1 MRILYG
7 DAMTDGPTPA
17 MRQYYSV
24 KARYPDAVLFF
35 RMGDF
40 YETFGEDAGVV
51 ARELDITLTARGK
64 DKNGDRMPL
73 AGVPHHAADGYIAR
87 LVGRG
92 YKVVICDQVEDPK
105 TAKGVVKREVTRVI
119 TPGTLIDSS
128 MLGSAGAHYLMAVA
142 PDRKEIFGL
151 AFLDVSTGEF
161 FVSSGSAERDYADI
175 VSETARYRPSEAI
188 VPESLA
194 NALPGRLEGL
204 GVTVSRYRDDA
215 FDFDTAYERLC
226 EQFGTATLDGYG
238 CAGMTGAVAA
248 AGAALRYAQETQHS
262 SLSHITGLS
271 TRIPSG
277 NMVLDAI
284 TLRNLEIT
292 TGIQGVGDGNT
303 LLAALDVTATSMG
316 SRTMRSFLISPL
328 IEKEAIEGRL
338 DAVEWLVD
346 HALDR
351 QTLRATLGAFADI
364 ERIAG
369 RIAYGN
375 AGPRDLATL
384 QESLEAIPDVKALFS
399 GEVPELVHEALDAM
413 SDHASVRELVG
424 RAIVDE
430 PPARAVAGGMIREGF
445 NGKLDELRHLATS
458 GKDWIVEFQQQ
469 ERERTGIKSL
479 KVGYN
484 RVFGYYIEVTRP
496 NLHLVPPEYE
506 RRQTTANG
514 ERYTIP
520 DLKEKEAMIATA
532 EERLGALEA
541 EIYAEL
547 IRTLAADVPGLQ
559 ATARAV
565 GLLDVYAALAE
576 VAARYSYSRPVIEES
591 GRTIIRDGRHPVVE
605 RHLPV
610 PFVPNDTDLDSA
622 GDQITIITGANM
634 AGKSTYMRAVALCC
648 IMAQMGSFVP
658 ARHATVGVVDRVFTR
673 VGAFDDLAS
682 GQSTF
687 MVEMLELANILNN
700 ATPQSLVILDEIGRG
715 TSTLDGC
722 AIARAVVEFLHG
734 KAVSGP
740 RTLFATHFHDLIDL
754 EGSLKR
760 VKNFHFAV
768 KDTGEDVV
776 FLRKIIPGATDKSYG
791 VHVAHLAGIPKKVTD
806 RAMTLL
812 KEASVREN
820 SGGPRAPRYTQMLLV
835 DPGEGIMEE
844 NPAVRELAALN
855 PDEMTPIEALN
866 TLCRLKR
873 LANGEDGGR

>member
-1 MRILYG
+1 
-7 DAMTDGPTPA
+7 MTDGPTPA
-17 MRQYYSV
+17 MRQYYSA
-24 KARYPDAVLFF
+24 KAQYPDAVIFF

-40 YETFGEDAGVV
+40 FETFGEDAGVV

-87 LVGRG
+87 LVARG

-128 MLGSAGAHYLMAVA
+128 MLASAGAHYLMAVA
-142 PDRKEIFGL
+142 PDRKETFGL

-161 FVSSGSAERDYADI
+161 FVSSGSGGRDYADL
-175 VSETARYRPSEAI
+175 VSEVVRYRPTEAI

-194 NALPGRLEGL
+194 DALPARLEAL

-215 FDFDTAYERLC
+215 FETDAAYEHLRG
-226 EQFGTATLDGYG
+226 QFGTATLDGYG
-238 CAGMTGAVAA
+238 CAGIPGAIAA
-248 AGAALRYAQETQHS
+248 AGAALLYAQETQQS
-262 SLSHITGLS
+262 PLSHISGLA
-271 TRIPSG
+271 TRVPSG
-277 NMVLDAI
+277 NMALDAI

-292 TGIQGVGDGNT
+292 AGIRGEGDATT
-303 LLAALDVTATSMG
+303 LLSALDVTETSMG
-316 SRTMRSFLISPL
+316 SRTMRSFLIAPL
-328 IEKEAIEGRL
+328 LGKETIEARL
-338 DAVEWLVD
+338 DAVEWFVL
-346 HALDR
+346 HAIER
-351 QTLRATLGAFADI
+351 QALRATLGDFADI

-384 QESLEAIPDVKALFS
+384 GDSLAAVPDVKELFGADAPAL
-399 GEVPELVHEALDAM
+399 VREALDAM
-413 SDHASVRELVG
+413 SDHAAVVDLIG

-430 PPARAVAGGMIREGF
+430 PPARAAAGGMIREGF
-445 NGKLDELRHLATS
+445 NAKLDELRHLATS
-458 GKDWIVEFQQQ
+458 GKDWIAEFQQQ

-496 NLHLVPPEYE
+496 NLPLVPPEYE

-520 DLKEKEAMIATA
+520 ELREKEAMIATA
-532 EERLGALEA
+532 EERLTALEA

-547 IRTLAADVPGLQ
+547 VRTLAAEVAGLQ
-559 ATARAV
+559 TTARAV

-576 VAARYSYSRPVIEES
+576 VAARYGYTRPVIEEN
-591 GRTIIRDGRHPVVE
+591 GRIVIRDGRHPVVE

-610 PFVPNDTDLDSA
+610 PFVPNDTELDSA
-622 GDQITIITGANM
+622 GDQIMIITGANM

-658 ARHATVGVVDRVFTR
+658 ARHATVGIVDRVFTR

-700 ATPQSLVILDEIGRG
+700 ATARSLVILDEIGRG

-722 AIARAVVEFLHG
+722 SIARAVVEFLHG
-734 KAVSGP
+734 KAVAGP
-740 RTLFATHFHDLIDL
+740 RTLFATHFHDLVDL
-754 EGSLKR
+754 EGTLKR

-768 KDTGEDVV
+768 KDTGTDVV
-776 FLRKIIPGATDKSYG
+776 FLRKIIPGATDRSYG

-806 RAMTLL
+806 RAMELL
-812 KEASVREN
+812 KEASTRELPA
-820 SGGPRAPRYTQMLLV
+820 GVRAPRYTQMLLV
-835 DPGEGIMEE
+835 DPGEGVVAE
-844 NPAVRELAALN
+844 NPAVGELKRLN

-866 TLCRLKR
+866 ALCRLQR
-873 LANGEDGGR
+873 LANGERER

>member
-1 MRILYG
+1 
-7 DAMTDGPTPA
+7 MTDGPTPA

-24 KARYPDAVLFF
+24 KTRYPDAILFF

-87 LVGRG
+87 LVGKG
-92 YKVVICDQVEDPK
+92 YKVVICDQIEDPK
-105 TAKGVVKREVTRVI
+105 TAKGVVKRDVTRVI

-128 MLGSAGAHYLMAVA
+128 MLGSAGARYLMAVA
-142 PDRKEIFGL
+142 TDRKDTFGL

-161 FVSSGSAERDYADI
+161 FVSAGSGGRDYADI
-175 VSETARYRPSEAI
+175 VSEVVRYRPSEAI
-188 VPESLA
+188 VPESLSD
-194 NALPGRLEGL
+194 ALPGRLEAV

-215 FDFDTAYERLC
+215 FDPDAACERLC
-226 EQFGTATLDGYG
+226 GQFGTATLDGYG
-238 CAGMTGAVAA
+238 CAGLSGAVAA
-248 AGAALRYAQETQHS
+248 AGAALRYAQETQQS
-262 SLSHITGLS
+262 PLSHISGLA
-271 TRIPSG
+271 TRIPAE

-292 TGIQGVGDGNT
+292 TGIRGEGDGST
-303 LLAALDVTATSMG
+303 LLAALDVTETSMG
-316 SRTMRSFLISPL
+316 SRTMRSFLIGPL
-328 IEKEAIEGRL
+328 VRKAAIEARL
-338 DAVEWLVD
+338 DAVDWFLGHTLERQ
-346 HALDR
+346 ALR
-351 QTLRATLGAFADI
+351 TTLGNFADI

-375 AGPRDLATL
+375 AGPRDLFTL
-384 QESLEAIPDVKALFS
+384 KESLDAIPDVKALFS
-399 GEVPELVHEALDAM
+399 GDAPVPVREALGAM
-413 SDHASVRELVG
+413 SDHARVIDLVG
-424 RAIVDE
+424 RAIVDD
-430 PPARAVAGGMIREGF
+430 PPALAKSGGMIREGF
-445 NGKLDELRHLATS
+445 NAKLDELRHLATT
-458 GKDWIVEFQQQ
+458 GKDWIAEFQQQ
-469 ERERTGIKSL
+469 ERERTSIKSL
-479 KVGYN
+479 KVAYN
-484 RVFGYYIEVTRP
+484 RVFGYYIEVTKP

-520 DLKEKEAMIATA
+520 DLREKEALIATA

-541 EIYAEL
+541 EIYGEL
-547 IRTLAADVPGLQ
+547 IRTLAEEVPDLQ

-565 GLLDVYAALAE
+565 GLLDVYSALAE
-576 VAARYSYSRPVIEES
+576 VAARYGYSRPVIEES
-591 GRTIIRDGRHPVVE
+591 GRIVIRDGRHPVVE

-610 PFVPNDTDLDSA
+610 PFVPNDTELDSA
-622 GDQITIITGANM
+622 GDQIMIITGANM

-658 ARHATVGVVDRVFTR
+658 ARHATVGLVDRVFTR

-722 AIARAVVEFLHG
+722 AIARSVVEFLHG
-734 KAVSGP
+734 KASSGP

-754 EGSLKR
+754 EGAHKR

-768 KDTGEDVV
+768 KDTGQDVV
-776 FLRKIIPGATDKSYG
+776 FLRKIIPGATDRSYG
-791 VHVAHLAGIPKKVTD
+791 VHVAHLAGVPKKVTD
-806 RAMTLL
+806 RAMELL
-812 KEASVREN
+812 KEASAREFTA
-820 SGGPRAPRYTQMLLV
+820 GPRAPRYTQMLLV
-835 DPGEGIMEE
+835 DPGEGAVAE
-844 NPAVRELAALN
+844 NPAVRELKGLN

-866 TLCRLKR
+866 TLCRLRKI
-873 LANGEDGGR
+873 ANGERGER

>member
-1 MRILYG
+1 MS
-7 DAMTDGPTPA
+7 DGPTPA

-51 ARELDITLTARGK
+51 ARELDITLTARGR
-64 DKNGDRMPL
+64 DRNGDRMPL

-87 LVGRG
+87 LVGKG

-142 PDRKEIFGL
+142 PDQKETFGL

-161 FVSSGSAERDYADI
+161 FVSSGSGERDYADI
-175 VSETARYRPSEAI
+175 VSEAVRYRPTEAI
-188 VPESLA
+188 VPESLSG
-194 NALPGRLEGL
+194 ALPGRLETL
-204 GVTVSRYRDDA
+204 GMTVSRYHDDA
-215 FDFDTAYERLC
+215 FDTDAACERLC

-238 CAGMTGAVAA
+238 CAEMPGAVAA
-248 AGAALRYAQETQHS
+248 AGAALRYAQETQQS
-262 SLSHITGLS
+262 ALPHITGLS
-271 TRIPSG
+271 TRVPSG
-277 NMVLDAI
+277 TMVLDAI

-292 TGIQGVGDGNT
+292 TGIRGVGDGST
-303 LLAALDVTATSMG
+303 LLAALDVTETSMG

-328 IEKEAIEGRL
+328 VRKDAIENRL
-338 DAVEWLVD
+338 DAVAWF
-346 HALDR
+346 LDR
-351 QTLRATLGAFADI
+351 TLERQALRASLGDFADI

-384 QESLEAIPDVKALFS
+384 RESLESIPDVKALFS
-399 GEVPELVHEALDAM
+399 GDLPALVREALDAM
-413 SDHASVRELVG
+413 DDHPRVTDLVG

-430 PPARAVAGGMIREGF
+430 PPALAKSGGMIREGF
-445 NGKLDELRHLATS
+445 NEKLDELRHLATT
-458 GKDWIVEFQQQ
+458 GKDWIAEFQQQ

-479 KVGYN
+479 KIGYN

-496 NLHLVPPEYE
+496 NLSLVPPEYE

-520 DLKEKEAMIATA
+520 DLREKEAMIATA

-547 IRTLAADVPGLQ
+547 VRTLAAEVTGLQ

-565 GLLDVYAALAE
+565 GLLDVYSALAE
-576 VAARYSYSRPVIEES
+576 VAARYGYTRPVIEES
-591 GRTIIRDGRHPVVE
+591 GRVVIRDGRHPVVE

-610 PFVPNDTDLDSA
+610 PFVPNDTDLDST
-622 GDQITIITGANM
+622 GDQIMIITGANM

-658 ARHATVGVVDRVFTR
+658 ARHATVGIVDRVFTR

-700 ATPQSLVILDEIGRG
+700 ATAASLVILDEIGRG

-734 KAVSGP
+734 KASAGP

-754 EGSLKR
+754 EGAQKR

-768 KDTGEDVV
+768 RDTGEDVV
-776 FLRKIIPGATDKSYG
+776 FLRKIIPGATDRSYG
-791 VHVAHLAGIPKKVTD
+791 VHVAHLAGVPKKVTD
-806 RAMTLL
+806 RAMELL
-812 KEASVREN
+812 KEASAREIPA
-820 SGGPRAPRYTQMLLV
+820 GPRAPRYTQMLLV
-835 DPGEGIMEE
+835 DPGEGAVQE
-844 NPAVRELAALN
+844 NPAVRELKDLN

-866 TLCRLKR
+866 TLCRLRKM
-873 LANGEDGGR
+873 ANGGRSG

>member
-1 MRILYG
+1 
-7 DAMTDGPTPA
+7 MTDGPTPA

-24 KARYPDAVLFF
+24 KNRYPDAIIFF

-64 DKNGDRMPL
+64 DRKGDRMPL

-128 MLGSAGAHYLMAVA
+128 MLGSAGARYLMAVA
-142 PDRKEIFGL
+142 PDRKDTFGL

-161 FVSSGSAERDYADI
+161 FISAGSGGREYADV
-175 VSETARYRPSEAI
+175 VSEAVRYRPSEAI
-188 VPESLA
+188 LPEALDEGLA
-194 NALPGRLEGL
+194 GRLESI

-215 FDFDTAYERLC
+215 FDPDAACRLLC

-238 CAGMTGAVAA
+238 CAQMTGAVAA
-248 AGAALRYAQETQHS
+248 AGAALHYARETQQS
-262 SLSHITGLS
+262 PLPHITGLS
-271 TRIPSG
+271 TRVPSG
-277 NMVLDAI
+277 TMVLDAI

-292 TGIQGVGDGNT
+292 TGIRGEGDRST
-303 LLAALDVTATSMG
+303 LLAALDVTETSMG
-316 SRTMRSFLISPL
+316 SRTMRSFLVAPL
-328 IEKEAIEGRL
+328 VRKAAIEERL
-338 DAVEWLVD
+338 DAVEWLIGHTVE
-346 HALDR
+346 R
-351 QTLRATLGAFADI
+351 QALRAALGDFADI

-384 QESLEAIPDVKALFS
+384 KESLCAIPELKSLLSGDLPALVS
-399 GEVPELVHEALDAM
+399 EALDAM
-413 SDHASVRELVG
+413 SDHASVRDLVG

-430 PPARAVAGGMIREGF
+430 PPARAVAGGMIRDGF
-445 NGKLDELRHLATS
+445 NAKLDELRHLATS
-458 GKDWIVEFQQQ
+458 GKDWIAEFQQQ

-496 NLHLVPPEYE
+496 NLALVPPEYE

-547 IRTLAADVPGLQ
+547 VRTLAADVPDLQ

-565 GLLDVYAALAE
+565 GLLDVYSALAE
-576 VAARYSYSRPVIEES
+576 VAAWYGYSRPTIEES
-591 GRTIIRDGRHPVVE
+591 GRIVIRDGRHPVVE
-605 RHLPV
+605 RHPPV
-610 PFVPNDTDLDSA
+610 PFVPNDTDLDAA

-658 ARHATVGVVDRVFTR
+658 ARHATVGIVDRVFTR

-700 ATPQSLVILDEIGRG
+700 ATPKSLVILDEIGRG

-740 RTLFATHFHDLIDL
+740 RTLFATHFHDLVDL

-768 KDTGEDVV
+768 KDTGTDVV

-806 RAMTLL
+806 RAMALL

-820 SGGPRAPRYTQMLLV
+820 PGGPRAPRYTQMLLV
-835 DPGEGIMEE
+835 DPGEGVVEE

-866 TLCRLKR
+866 ALSWLKR
-873 LANGEDGGR
+873 LANGGER

>member
-1 MRILYG
+1 
-7 DAMTDGPTPA
+7 MTDGPTPA
-17 MRQYYSV
+17 MRQYYSA
-24 KARYPDAVLFF
+24 KAQYPDAVIFF

-40 YETFGEDAGVV
+40 FETFGEDAGVV

-87 LVGRG
+87 LVARG

-128 MLGSAGAHYLMAVA
+128 MLASAGAHYLMAVA
-142 PDRKEIFGL
+142 PDRKETFGL

-161 FVSSGSAERDYADI
+161 FVSSGSGGRDYADL
-175 VSETARYRPSEAI
+175 VSEVVRYRPTEAI

-194 NALPGRLEGL
+194 DALPARLEAL

-215 FDFDTAYERLC
+215 FETDAAYEHLRG
-226 EQFGTATLDGYG
+226 QFGTATLDGYG
-238 CAGMTGAVAA
+238 CAGIPGAIAA
-248 AGAALRYAQETQHS
+248 AGAALLYAQETQQS
-262 SLSHITGLS
+262 PLSHILGLA
-271 TRIPSG
+271 TRVPSG
-277 NMVLDAI
+277 NMALDAI

-292 TGIQGVGDGNT
+292 AGIRGEGDATT
-303 LLAALDVTATSMG
+303 LLSALDVTETSMG
-316 SRTMRSFLISPL
+316 SRTMRSFLIAPL
-328 IEKEAIEGRL
+328 LGKEAIEARL
-338 DAVEWLVD
+338 DAVEWFVR
-346 HALDR
+346 HAIER
-351 QTLRATLGAFADI
+351 QALRATLGNFADI

-384 QESLEAIPDVKALFS
+384 GDSLAAVPDVKELFGADAPAL
-399 GEVPELVHEALDAM
+399 VREALDAM
-413 SDHASVRELVG
+413 SDHAAVVDLIG

-430 PPARAVAGGMIREGF
+430 PPARAAAGGMIREGF
-445 NGKLDELRHLATS
+445 NAKLDELRHLATS
-458 GKDWIVEFQQQ
+458 GKDWIAEFQQQ

-496 NLHLVPPEYE
+496 NLPLVPPEYE

-520 DLKEKEAMIATA
+520 ELREKEAMIATA
-532 EERLGALEA
+532 EERLTALEA

-547 IRTLAADVPGLQ
+547 IRTLTAEVAGLQ

-576 VAARYSYSRPVIEES
+576 VAARYGYTRPVIEEN
-591 GRTIIRDGRHPVVE
+591 GRIVIRDGRHPVVE
-605 RHLPV
+605 RHLPA
-610 PFVPNDTDLDSA
+610 PFVPNDTELDSA
-622 GDQITIITGANM
+622 GDQIMIITGANM

-658 ARHATVGVVDRVFTR
+658 ARHATVGIVDRVFTR

-700 ATPQSLVILDEIGRG
+700 ATARSLVILDEIGRG

-722 AIARAVVEFLHG
+722 SIARAVVEFLHG
-734 KAVSGP
+734 KAVAGP
-740 RTLFATHFHDLIDL
+740 RTLFATHFHDLVDL
-754 EGSLKR
+754 EGTLKR

-768 KDTGEDVV
+768 KDTGTDVV
-776 FLRKIIPGATDKSYG
+776 FLRKIIPGATDRSYG

-806 RAMTLL
+806 RAMELL
-812 KEASVREN
+812 KEASTRELPA
-820 SGGPRAPRYTQMLLV
+820 GVRAPRYTQMLLV
-835 DPGEGIMEE
+835 DPGEGVVAE
-844 NPAVRELAALN
+844 NPAVGELKRLN
-855 PDEMTPIEALN
+855 PDDMTPIEALN
-866 TLCRLKR
+866 ALCRLQR
-873 LANGEDGGR
+873 LANGERER

>member
-1 MRILYG
+1 
-7 DAMTDGPTPA
+7 MTDGPTPA
-17 MRQYYSV
+17 MRQYYSA

-51 ARELDITLTARGK
+51 ARELDITLTARGR

-73 AGVPHHAADGYIAR
+73 AGVPHHAAEGYIAR
-87 LVGRG
+87 LVNKG

-105 TAKGVVKREVTRVI
+105 TAKGIVKRDVTRVI

-128 MLGSAGAHYLMAVA
+128 MLASAGAHYLMAVA
-142 PDRKEIFGL
+142 PDRKETFGL

-161 FVSSGSAERDYADI
+161 FVSSGSGGREYAEI
-175 VSETARYRPSEAI
+175 VSEVVRYRPTEAI
-188 VPESLA
+188 VPESFGDT
-194 NALPGRLEGL
+194 LPARLESL
-204 GVTVSRYRDDA
+204 GVPVSRYRDDA
-215 FDFDTAYERLC
+215 FDPDAAYERLC
-226 EQFGTATLDGYG
+226 GQFGTTTLDGYG
-238 CAGMTGAVAA
+238 CAGMPGAVAA
-248 AGAALRYAQETQHS
+248 AGAALCYAQETQQS
-262 SLSHITGLS
+262 SLSHISGLS
-271 TRIPSG
+271 TRVPSG
-277 NMVLDAI
+277 NMALDAI

-292 TGIQGVGDGNT
+292 AGIRGEGDGST
-303 LLAALDVTATSMG
+303 LLSALDVTETSMG
-316 SRTMRSFLISPL
+316 SRTMRSFLIAPL
-328 IEKEAIEGRL
+328 LGKDAIEARL
-338 DAVEWLVD
+338 DAVEWFFD
-346 HALDR
+346 HALER
-351 QTLRATLGAFADI
+351 QALRATLGDFADT

-384 QESLEAIPDVKALFS
+384 RDSLCAIPDVKTLFPTDAP
-399 GEVPELVHEALDAM
+399 VRVHDALDAM
-413 SDHASVRELVG
+413 SDHAAVTDLIG

-430 PPARAVAGGMIREGF
+430 PPATARAGGMIREGY
-445 NGKLDELRHLATS
+445 NAKLDELRHLATS
-458 GKDWIVEFQQQ
+458 GKDWIAEFQQQ

-520 DLKEKEAMIATA
+520 DLREKEAMIATA
-532 EERLGALEA
+532 EERLTALEA
-541 EIYAEL
+541 EIYTEL
-547 IRTLAADVPGLQ
+547 VRTLVAEVAGIQ

-565 GLLDVYAALAE
+565 GLLDVYSALAE
-576 VAARYSYSRPVIEES
+576 VAARYGYTRPAIEES
-591 GRTIIRDGRHPVVE
+591 GRVVIRDGRHPVVE

-610 PFVPNDTDLDSA
+610 PFVPNDTELDSA
-622 GDQITIITGANM
+622 ADQIMIITGANM

-648 IMAQMGSFVP
+648 IMAQVGSFVP
-658 ARHATVGVVDRVFTR
+658 ARHATIGIVDRVFTR

-700 ATPQSLVILDEIGRG
+700 ATAGSLVILDEIGRG

-734 KAVSGP
+734 KAVAGP

-754 EGSLKR
+754 EGTLKR

-768 KDTGEDVV
+768 KDTGTDVV
-776 FLRKIIPGATDKSYG
+776 FLRKIIPGATDRSYG

-806 RAMTLL
+806 RAMEIL
-812 KEASVREN
+812 KEASAREF

-835 DPGEGIMEE
+835 DPGERAVQE
-844 NPAVRELAALN
+844 NPAVRELKDLN
-855 PDEMTPIEALN
+855 PNEMTPIEALT
-866 TLCRLKR
+866 TLCRLQR
-873 LANGEDGGR
+873 IANGERER

>member
-1 MRILYG
+1 
-7 DAMTDGPTPA
+7 MTDGPTPA
-17 MRQYYSV
+17 MRQYYSA
-24 KARYPDAVLFF
+24 KAQYPDAVIFF

-40 YETFGEDAGVV
+40 FETFGEDAGVV

-87 LVGRG
+87 LVARG

-128 MLGSAGAHYLMAVA
+128 MLASAGAHYLMAVA
-142 PDRKEIFGL
+142 PDRKETFGL

-161 FVSSGSAERDYADI
+161 FVSSGSGGRDYADL
-175 VSETARYRPSEAI
+175 VSEVVRYRPTEAI

-194 NALPGRLEGL
+194 GALPARLEAL

-215 FDFDTAYERLC
+215 FETDAAYEHLRG
-226 EQFGTATLDGYG
+226 QFGTATLDGYG
-238 CAGMTGAVAA
+238 CAGIPGAIAA
-248 AGAALRYAQETQHS
+248 AGAALLYAQETQQS
-262 SLSHITGLS
+262 PLSHISGLA
-271 TRIPSG
+271 TRVPSG
-277 NMVLDAI
+277 NMALDAI

-292 TGIQGVGDGNT
+292 AGIRGEGDATT
-303 LLAALDVTATSMG
+303 LLSALDVTETSMG
-316 SRTMRSFLISPL
+316 SRTMRSFLIAPL
-328 IEKEAIEGRL
+328 LGKEAIEARL
-338 DAVEWLVD
+338 DAVEWFVL
-346 HALDR
+346 HALER
-351 QTLRATLGAFADI
+351 QALRATLGDFADI

-384 QESLEAIPDVKALFS
+384 GDSLAAVPDVKELFGADAPAL
-399 GEVPELVHEALDAM
+399 VREALDAM
-413 SDHASVRELVG
+413 SDHAAVVDLIG

-445 NGKLDELRHLATS
+445 NAKLDELRHLATS
-458 GKDWIVEFQQQ
+458 GKDWIAEFQQQ

-496 NLHLVPPEYE
+496 NLPLVPPEYE

-520 DLKEKEAMIATA
+520 ELREKEAMIATA
-532 EERLGALEA
+532 EERLTALEA

-547 IRTLAADVPGLQ
+547 IRTLTAEVAGLQ

-576 VAARYSYSRPVIEES
+576 VAARYGYTRPVIEEN
-591 GRTIIRDGRHPVVE
+591 GRIVIRDGRHPVVE

-610 PFVPNDTDLDSA
+610 PFVPNDTELDSA
-622 GDQITIITGANM
+622 GDQIMIITGANM

-658 ARHATVGVVDRVFTR
+658 ARHATVGIVDRVFTR

-700 ATPQSLVILDEIGRG
+700 ATARSLVILDEIGRG

-722 AIARAVVEFLHG
+722 SIARAVVEFLHG
-734 KAVSGP
+734 KAVAGP
-740 RTLFATHFHDLIDL
+740 RTLFATHFHDLVDL
-754 EGSLKR
+754 EGTLKR

-768 KDTGEDVV
+768 KDTGTDVV
-776 FLRKIIPGATDKSYG
+776 FLRKIIPGATDRSYG

-806 RAMTLL
+806 RAMELL
-812 KEASVREN
+812 KEASTRELPA
-820 SGGPRAPRYTQMLLV
+820 GVRAPRYTQMLLV
-835 DPGEGIMEE
+835 DPGEGVVEE
-844 NPAVRELAALN
+844 NPAVGELKRLN

-866 TLCRLKR
+866 ALCRLQR
-873 LANGEDGGR
+873 LANGERER

>member
-1 MRILYG
+1 
-7 DAMTDGPTPA
+7 MTDGPTPA

-24 KARYPDAVLFF
+24 KARYPDAILFF

-40 YETFGEDAGVV
+40 FETFGEDAGVV
-51 ARELDITLTARGK
+51 ARELDITLTARGR

-87 LVGRG
+87 LVNKG

-105 TAKGVVKREVTRVI
+105 TAKGLVKRDVTRVI
-119 TPGTLIDSS
+119 TPGTLIDST
-128 MLGSAGAHYLMAVA
+128 MLGSTGAQYLMALA
-142 PDRKEIFGL
+142 PDRKGAFGL

-161 FVSSGSAERDYADI
+161 FVSSGSGEGAYADI
-175 VSETARYRPSEAI
+175 VSEVVRHRPTEAI
-188 VPESLA
+188 VPESLQGE
-194 NALPGRLEGL
+194 LPDRLETL

-215 FDFDTAYERLC
+215 FDPDAAYARLC
-226 EQFGTATLDGYG
+226 EQFGTTTLDGYG
-238 CAGMTGAVAA
+238 CGDMAGSVAA
-248 AGAALRYAQETQHS
+248 AGAALCYAQETQQS
-262 SLSHITGLS
+262 PLSHISGIA
-271 TRIPSG
+271 TRIPSQ

-292 TGIQGVGDGNT
+292 TSIRGEGDGST
-303 LLAALDVTATSMG
+303 LLSALDVTETSMG

-328 IEKEAIEGRL
+328 VGKAAIDERL
-338 DAVEWLVD
+338 DAVEYFFD
-346 HALDR
+346 RALDR
-351 QTLRATLGAFADI
+351 QALRATLGDFADI

-375 AGPRDLATL
+375 AGPRDLGTL
-384 QESLEAIPDVKALFS
+384 KDSLLAIPDLKALF
-399 GEVPELVHEALDAM
+399 GDDAPVLIREALDAM
-413 SDHASVRELVG
+413 SDHAVVTDLIG

-430 PPARAVAGGMIREGF
+430 PPALAKSGGMIREGF
-445 NGKLDELRHLATS
+445 NKKLDELRHLATT
-458 GKDWIVEFQQQ
+458 GKDWIAEFQQQ
-469 ERERTGIKSL
+469 ERERTSIKSL

-484 RVFGYYIEVTRP
+484 RVFGYYIEVTKP

-520 DLKEKEAMIATA
+520 DLREKEAMIATA
-532 EERLGALEA
+532 EERLTALEA

-547 IRTLAADVPGLQ
+547 VRTLAAHVPDLQ

-576 VAARYSYSRPVIEES
+576 VAARYGYSRPVIEES
-591 GRTIIRDGRHPVVE
+591 GRIVIRDGRHPVVE

-610 PFVPNDTDLDSA
+610 PFVPNDTELDSA
-622 GDQITIITGANM
+622 GDQIMIITGANM

-648 IMAQMGSFVP
+648 IIAQMGSFVP
-658 ARHATVGVVDRVFTR
+658 ARHATIGIVDRVFTR

-722 AIARAVVEFLHG
+722 SIARAVVEFLHG
-734 KAVSGP
+734 KAVAGP

-754 EGSLKR
+754 EGSLAR

-768 KDTGEDVV
+768 KDTGNDVV

-806 RAMTLL
+806 RAMALL
-812 KEASVREN
+812 KEASEREF
-820 SGGPRAPRYTQMLLV
+820 SGGPRAPRYTQMLLI
-835 DPGEGIMEE
+835 DPGEGVVEE
-844 NPAVRELAALN
+844 NPAVEELKALN
-855 PDEMTPIEALN
+855 PNEMTPIDALN
-866 TLCRLKR
+866 ALCRLKK
-873 LANGEDGGR
+873 LANGEKCER

>member
-1 MRILYG
+1 
-7 DAMTDGPTPA
+7 MTDGPTPA

-24 KARYPDAVLFF
+24 KARYPDAVIFF

-40 YETFGEDAGVV
+40 FETFGEDAGVV

-73 AGVPHHAADGYIAR
+73 AGVPHHAVDGYIDR
-87 LVGRG
+87 LVAKG

-142 PDRKEIFGL
+142 PDRKDTFGL
-151 AFLDVSTGEF
+151 AFLDVSTGDF
-161 FVSSGSAERDYADI
+161 FVSSGSGGRDYAEI
-175 VSETARYRPSEAI
+175 VSEVVRHRPSEAI

-194 NALPGRLEGL
+194 DALPARLEAL

-215 FDFDTAYERLC
+215 FDVDAAYERLC
-226 EQFGTATLDGYG
+226 GQFGTATLDGYG
-238 CAGMTGAVAA
+238 CAGIPGAIAA
-248 AGAALRYAQETQHS
+248 AGAALRYAQETQQS
-262 SLSHITGLS
+262 PLSHISGLS
-271 TRIPSG
+271 TRVPSG
-277 NMVLDAI
+277 NMALDAI

-292 TGIQGVGDGNT
+292 AGIRGEGDANT
-303 LLAALDVTATSMG
+303 LLAALDATETSMG
-316 SRTMRSFLISPL
+316 SRTMRSFLIAPL
-328 IEKEAIEGRL
+328 LGKDAIEARL
-338 DAVEWLVD
+338 DAVEWFFE
-346 HALDR
+346 HALER
-351 QTLRATLGAFADI
+351 QAFRATLGDFADI

-384 QESLEAIPDVKALFS
+384 RESLEAIPDVKELFPADAPAL
-399 GEVPELVHEALDAM
+399 VREALAAM
-413 SDHASVRELVG
+413 SDHAHVVDLVG
-424 RAIVDE
+424 RAIVDD

-445 NGKLDELRHLATS
+445 NEKLDELRHLATT
-458 GKDWIVEFQQQ
+458 GKDWIAEFQQQ

-479 KVGYN
+479 KIGYN

-520 DLKEKEAMIATA
+520 DLREKEAMIATA
-532 EERLGALEA
+532 EERLTALEA

-547 IRTLAADVPGLQ
+547 VRTLTAEVAGLQ

-576 VAARYSYSRPVIEES
+576 IAARYNYTRPAIEEN
-591 GRTIIRDGRHPVVE
+591 GRIVIRDGRHPVVE

-610 PFVPNDTDLDSA
+610 PFVPNDTELDSA
-622 GDQITIITGANM
+622 GDQIMIITGANM

-658 ARHATVGVVDRVFTR
+658 ARHATVGIVDRVFTR

-722 AIARAVVEFLHG
+722 SIARAVVEFLHG
-734 KAVSGP
+734 KAVAGP
-740 RTLFATHFHDLIDL
+740 RTLFATHFHDLVDL

-768 KDTGEDVV
+768 KDTGQDVV
-776 FLRKIIPGATDKSYG
+776 FLRKIIPGATDRSYG

-806 RAMTLL
+806 RAMELL
-812 KEASVREN
+812 KEASTRELPA
-820 SGGPRAPRYTQMLLV
+820 GVRAPRYTQMLLV
-835 DPGEGIMEE
+835 DPGEGVVEE
-844 NPAVRELAALN
+844 NPAVSELKTMSPN
-855 PDEMTPIEALN
+855 EMTPIEALN
-866 TLCRLKR
+866 VLCRLQR
-873 LANGEDGGR
+873 LANGERSER

>member
-1 MRILYG
+1 
-7 DAMTDGPTPA
+7 MTNGPTPA

-24 KARYPDAVLFF
+24 KARYPDAILFF

-40 YETFGEDAGVV
+40 FETFGEDAGVV
-51 ARELDITLTARGK
+51 ARELDITLTARGR

-87 LVGRG
+87 LVNKG
-92 YKVVICDQVEDPK
+92 YKVVICDQIEDPK
-105 TAKGVVKREVTRVI
+105 TAKGLVKRDVTRVI

-128 MLGSAGAHYLMAVA
+128 MLGSTGAQYLMAVA
-142 PDRKEIFGL
+142 PDRKGTFGL

-161 FVSSGSAERDYADI
+161 FVSSGSSECAYADI
-175 VSETARYRPSEAI
+175 ISEVVRHRPTEAI
-188 VPESLA
+188 IPESLQGE
-194 NALPGRLEGL
+194 LPVRLETL

-215 FDFDTAYERLC
+215 FDPDAAYARLC
-226 EQFGTATLDGYG
+226 EQFGTTTLDGYG
-238 CAGMTGAVAA
+238 CGNMAGPVAA
-248 AGAALRYAQETQHS
+248 AGAALCYAQETQQS
-262 SLSHITGLS
+262 PLSHISGIATK
-271 TRIPSG
+271 IPSQ

-292 TGIQGVGDGNT
+292 TSIRGDGDGST
-303 LLAALDVTATSMG
+303 LLSALDAAETSMG

-328 IEKEAIEGRL
+328 IGKAAIDERL
-338 DAVEWLVD
+338 DAVEYFFD
-346 HALDR
+346 RALDR
-351 QTLRATLGAFADI
+351 QALRATLGDFADI

-375 AGPRDLATL
+375 AGPRDLGTL
-384 QESLEAIPDVKALFS
+384 RDSLLAIPDLKALF
-399 GEVPELVHEALDAM
+399 GDGAPALIHEALDAM
-413 SDHASVRELVG
+413 SDHAAVTDLIG

-430 PPARAVAGGMIREGF
+430 PPALAKSGGMIREGF
-445 NGKLDELRHLATS
+445 NKKLDELRHLATT
-458 GKDWIVEFQQQ
+458 GKDWIAEFQQQ
-469 ERERTGIKSL
+469 ERERTSIKSL

-484 RVFGYYIEVTRP
+484 RVFGYYIEVTKP

-520 DLKEKEAMIATA
+520 DLREKEAMIATA
-532 EERLGALEA
+532 EERLTALET
-541 EIYAEL
+541 EIYSEL
-547 IRTLAADVPGLQ
+547 VRTLSAHVPALQ

-576 VAARYSYSRPVIEES
+576 VAARYGYSRPVIEES
-591 GRTIIRDGRHPVVE
+591 GRIIIRDGRHPVVE

-610 PFVPNDTDLDSA
+610 PFVPNDTELDSA
-622 GDQITIITGANM
+622 GDQIMIITGANM
-634 AGKSTYMRAVALCC
+634 AGKSTYMRAMALCC

-658 ARHATVGVVDRVFTR
+658 ARHATIGIVDRVFTR

-722 AIARAVVEFLHG
+722 SIARAVVEFLHG
-734 KAVSGP
+734 KAVAGP

-754 EGSLKR
+754 EGSLAR

-768 KDTGEDVV
+768 KDTGNDVI

-806 RAMTLL
+806 RAMALL
-812 KEASVREN
+812 KEASEREF

-835 DPGEGIMEE
+835 DPGEGVVEE
-844 NPAVRELAALN
+844 NPAVEELKALN
-855 PDEMTPIEALN
+855 PNEMTPIDALN
-866 TLCRLKR
+866 ALCRLKK
-873 LANGEDGGR
+873 LANGEKCER

>member
-1 MRILYG
+1 
-7 DAMTDGPTPA
+7 MTDGPTPA
-17 MRQYYSV
+17 MRQYYSA

-51 ARELDITLTARGK
+51 ARELDITLTARGR

-73 AGVPHHAADGYIAR
+73 AGVPHHAAEGYIAR
-87 LVGRG
+87 LVNKG

-105 TAKGVVKREVTRVI
+105 TAKGIVKRDVTRVI

-128 MLGSAGAHYLMAVA
+128 MLASAGAHYLMAVA
-142 PDRKEIFGL
+142 PDRKETFGL

-161 FVSSGSAERDYADI
+161 FVSSGSGGREYAEI
-175 VSETARYRPSEAI
+175 VSEVVRYRPTEAI
-188 VPESLA
+188 VPESFGDT
-194 NALPGRLEGL
+194 LPARLESL
-204 GVTVSRYRDDA
+204 GVPVSRYRDDA
-215 FDFDTAYERLC
+215 FDPDAAYERLC
-226 EQFGTATLDGYG
+226 GQFGTTTLDGYG
-238 CAGMTGAVAA
+238 CAGMPGAVAA
-248 AGAALRYAQETQHS
+248 AGAALCYAQETQQS
-262 SLSHITGLS
+262 SLSHISGLS
-271 TRIPSG
+271 TRVPSG
-277 NMVLDAI
+277 NMALDAI

-292 TGIQGVGDGNT
+292 AGIRGEGDGST
-303 LLAALDVTATSMG
+303 LLSALDVTETSMG
-316 SRTMRSFLISPL
+316 SRTMRSFLIAPL
-328 IEKEAIEGRL
+328 LGKDAIEARL
-338 DAVEWLVD
+338 DAVEWFFD
-346 HALDR
+346 HALER
-351 QTLRATLGAFADI
+351 QALRATLGDFADT

-384 QESLEAIPDVKALFS
+384 RDSLCAIPDVKTLFPTDAP
-399 GEVPELVHEALDAM
+399 VRVHDALDAM
-413 SDHASVRELVG
+413 SDHAAVTDLIG

-430 PPARAVAGGMIREGF
+430 PPATARAGGMIREGY
-445 NGKLDELRHLATS
+445 NAKLDELRHLATS
-458 GKDWIVEFQQQ
+458 GKDWIAEFQQQ

-520 DLKEKEAMIATA
+520 DLREKEAMIATA
-532 EERLGALEA
+532 EERLTALEA
-541 EIYAEL
+541 EIYTEL
-547 IRTLAADVPGLQ
+547 VRTLVAEVADIQ

-565 GLLDVYAALAE
+565 GLLDVYSALAE
-576 VAARYSYSRPVIEES
+576 VAARYGYTRPAIEES
-591 GRTIIRDGRHPVVE
+591 GRVVIRDGRHPVVE

-610 PFVPNDTDLDSA
+610 PFVPNDTELDSA
-622 GDQITIITGANM
+622 ADQIMIITGANM

-648 IMAQMGSFVP
+648 IMAQVGSFVP
-658 ARHATVGVVDRVFTR
+658 ARHATIGIVDRVFTR

-700 ATPQSLVILDEIGRG
+700 ATAGSLVILDEIGRG

-734 KAVSGP
+734 KAVAGP

-754 EGSLKR
+754 EGTLKR

-768 KDTGEDVV
+768 KDTGTDVV
-776 FLRKIIPGATDKSYG
+776 FLRKIIPGATDRSYG

-806 RAMTLL
+806 RAMEIL
-812 KEASVREN
+812 KEASAREF

-835 DPGEGIMEE
+835 DPGERAVQE
-844 NPAVRELAALN
+844 NPAVRKLKDLN
-855 PDEMTPIEALN
+855 PNEMTPIEALT
-866 TLCRLKR
+866 TLCRLQR
-873 LANGEDGGR
+873 IANGERER

>member
-1 MRILYG
+1 
-7 DAMTDGPTPA
+7 MTDGPTPA
-17 MRQYYSV
+17 MRQYYSA
-24 KARYPDAVLFF
+24 KARYPDAILFF

-51 ARELDITLTARGK
+51 ARELDITLTARGR

-73 AGVPHHAADGYIAR
+73 AGVPHHAADAYIAR
-87 LVGRG
+87 LVNKG

-105 TAKGVVKREVTRVI
+105 TAKGVVKRDVTRVI

-128 MLGSAGAHYLMAVA
+128 MLGSPGAQYLMAVA
-142 PDRKEIFGL
+142 PARKDTFGL

-161 FVSSGSAERDYADI
+161 FVSGGSGGCDYADI
-175 VSETARYRPSEAI
+175 ISEVVRYRPSEVI
-188 VPESLA
+188 VPENLTEG
-194 NALPGRLEGL
+194 LPGRLKTL

-215 FDFDTAYERLC
+215 FDPDAAYERLC

-238 CAGMTGAVAA
+238 CAGMAGAVTA
-248 AGAALRYAQETQHS
+248 AGAALRYAQETQQS
-262 SLSHITGLS
+262 PLSHISGLA
-271 TRIPSG
+271 TKIPSE

-292 TGIQGVGDGNT
+292 TSIRGEGDGST
-303 LLAALDVTATSMG
+303 LLSALDATKTSMG

-328 IEKEAIEGRL
+328 IGKAAIEKRL
-338 DAVEWLVD
+338 DAAEWFVD

-351 QTLRATLGAFADI
+351 QELRGALGDFADI

-384 QESLEAIPDVKALFS
+384 RESLRAIPGVKVLFGGDAPAL
-399 GEVPELVHEALDAM
+399 VREALDAM
-413 SDHASVRELVG
+413 SDHARVTDLVG

-430 PPARAVAGGMIREGF
+430 PPARALAGGMIREGF

-520 DLKEKEAMIATA
+520 DLREKEAMIATA

-547 IRTLAADVPGLQ
+547 VRTLAADVPDLQ
-559 ATARAV
+559 GTARAV

-576 VAARYSYSRPVIEES
+576 VAARYGYSRPVIEES
-591 GRTIIRDGRHPVVE
+591 GRIVIRDGRHPVVE

-610 PFVPNDTDLDSA
+610 PFVPNDT
-622 GDQITIITGANM
+622 

-658 ARHATVGVVDRVFTR
+658 ARHATIGIVDRVFTR

-734 KAVSGP
+734 RAVAGP

-754 EGSLKR
+754 EGSLAR

-768 KDTGEDVV
+768 KDTGDDVV

-806 RAMTLL
+806 RATALL
-812 KEASVREN
+812 KEAAAREY

-835 DPGEGIMEE
+835 DPGEGVVEE
-844 NPAVRELAALN
+844 NPAVEELRSLN
-855 PDEMTPIEALN
+855 PDEMTPIDALN
-866 TLCRLKR
+866 TLCRLQK
-873 LANGEDGGR
+873 LANGEKAER

>member
-1 MRILYG
+1 
-7 DAMTDGPTPA
+7 MTSGPTPA

-24 KARYPDAVLFF
+24 KARYPDAILFF
-35 RMGDF
+35 QMGDF

-51 ARELDITLTARGK
+51 ARELDIVLTSRGR

-73 AGVPHHAADGYIAR
+73 AGVPLHAADGYIAR
-87 LVGRG
+87 LVNKG
-92 YKVVICDQVEDPK
+92 YRVVICDQVEDPK
-105 TAKGVVKREVTRVI
+105 TAKGVVKRDVTRVV

-128 MLGSAGAHYLMAVA
+128 MLGSAGAQYLMAVA
-142 PDRKEIFGL
+142 PDRKDTFGI

-161 FVSSGSAERDYADI
+161 FISSGSGGRDYADL
-175 VSETARYRPSEAI
+175 VSEVVRYRPTEAI
-188 VPESLA
+188 IPESLQGGLQGG
-194 NALPGRLEGL
+194 LPGRLETL

-215 FDFDTAYERLC
+215 FDPDAAYARLC
-226 EQFGTATLDGYG
+226 EQFGTTTLEGYG
-238 CAGMTGAVAA
+238 CEGLTAPVAA
-248 AGAALRYAQETQHS
+248 AGAALRYAQETQQS
-262 SLSHITGLS
+262 SLPHISGIAS
-271 TRIPSG
+271 RIPTG

-292 TGIQGVGDGNT
+292 TSIRGSGDGNT
-303 LLAALDVTATSMG
+303 LLSVLDTTETSMG

-328 IEKEAIEGRL
+328 IGKTAIDERL
-338 DAVEWLVD
+338 DAVEHFFD
-346 HALDR
+346 HALER
-351 QTLRATLGAFADI
+351 QELRSILGDFSDI

-384 QESLEAIPDVKALFS
+384 KESLECIPDVKSLFS
-399 GEVPELVHEALDAM
+399 DDAPLLVREALDAM
-413 SDHASVRELVG
+413 SDHAGVIDLVG
-424 RAIVDE
+424 RAIVDD
-430 PPARAVAGGMIREGF
+430 PPALAKSGGMIREGF
-445 NGKLDELRHLATS
+445 NRKLDELRHLATT
-458 GKDWIVEFQQQ
+458 GKNWIAEFQQQ

-484 RVFGYYIEVTRP
+484 RVFGYYIEVTKP

-506 RRQTTANG
+506 RRQTLANA

-520 DLKEKEAMIATA
+520 DLREKEAMIATA
-532 EERLGALEA
+532 EERLAALEA
-541 EIYAEL
+541 ELYTEL
-547 IRTLAADVPGLQ
+547 VRTLAAHVPDLQ

-565 GLLDVYAALAE
+565 GLLDVYAALGE
-576 VAARYSYSRPVIEES
+576 VAARYGYSRPVIEES
-591 GRTIIRDGRHPVVE
+591 GRIIIRDGRHPVVE

-610 PFVPNDTDLDSA
+610 PFVPNDTELDSA
-622 GDQITIITGANM
+622 GDQIMIITGANM

-658 ARHATVGVVDRVFTR
+658 ARHATIGIVDRVFTR

-700 ATPQSLVILDEIGRG
+700 ATPQSLVVLDEIGRG

-722 AIARAVVEFLHG
+722 SIARAVVEFLHG
-734 KAVSGP
+734 KAVAGP

-754 EGSLKR
+754 EGSLAR

-768 KDTGEDVV
+768 KDTGSDVI
-776 FLRKIIPGATDKSYG
+776 FLRKIIPGATDRSYG
-791 VHVAHLAGIPKKVTD
+791 VHVARLAGIPKKVTD

-812 KEASVREN
+812 KEASRREF

-835 DPGEGIMEE
+835 DPGEGVVEE
-844 NPAVRELAALN
+844 NPVVRELATLN
-855 PDEMTPIEALN
+855 PNEMTPIEALN
-866 TLCRLKR
+866 TLCRLQK
-873 LANGEDGGR
+873 LANGEE

>member
-1 MRILYG
+1 
-7 DAMTDGPTPA
+7 

-24 KARYPDAVLFF
+24 KNRYPDAIIFF

-64 DKNGDRMPL
+64 DRKGDRMPL

-128 MLGSAGAHYLMAVA
+128 MLGSAGARYLMAVA
-142 PDRKEIFGL
+142 PDRKDTFGL

-161 FVSSGSAERDYADI
+161 FVSAGSGGREYADV
-175 VSETARYRPSEAI
+175 VSEAVRYRPSEAI
-188 VPESLA
+188 LPEALDEGLA
-194 NALPGRLEGL
+194 GRLESI

-215 FDFDTAYERLC
+215 FDPDAACRLLC

-238 CAGMTGAVAA
+238 CAQMTGAVAA
-248 AGAALRYAQETQHS
+248 AGAALHYARETQQS
-262 SLSHITGLS
+262 PLPHITGLS
-271 TRIPSG
+271 TRVPSG
-277 NMVLDAI
+277 TMVLDAI

-292 TGIQGVGDGNT
+292 TGIRGEGDRST
-303 LLAALDVTATSMG
+303 LLAALDVTETSMG
-316 SRTMRSFLISPL
+316 SRTMRSFLVAPL
-328 IEKEAIEGRL
+328 VRKAAIEERL
-338 DAVEWLVD
+338 DAVEWLIGHTVE
-346 HALDR
+346 R
-351 QTLRATLGAFADI
+351 QALRAALGDFADI

-375 AGPRDLATL
+375 AGPRDLAML
-384 QESLEAIPDVKALFS
+384 RESLSAVPGVKALLP
-399 GEVPELVHEALDAM
+399 GDLPTLVREALDAM
-413 SDHASVRELVG
+413 SDHASASDLIG
-424 RAIVDE
+424 RAIMDD
-430 PPARAVAGGMIREGF
+430 PPALAKSGGMIREGF
-445 NGKLDELRHLATS
+445 NAKLDELRGLATT

-469 ERERTGIKSL
+469 ERERTGIRSL
-479 KVGYN
+479 KVAYN
-484 RVFGYYIEVTRP
+484 RVFGYYIEVTKP
-496 NLHLVPPEYE
+496 NLPLVPPEYE

-520 DLKEKEAMIATA
+520 DLREKEALIATA
-532 EERLGALEA
+532 EERLSALEA

-547 IRTLAADVPGLQ
+547 VRTLAAEVPGLQ

-565 GLLDVYAALAE
+565 GLLDVYSALAE
-576 VAARYSYSRPVIEES
+576 VAARYGYSRPAIEES
-591 GRTIIRDGRHPVVE
+591 GRIVIRDGRHPVVE

-610 PFVPNDTDLDSA
+610 PFVPNDTELDSA
-622 GDQITIITGANM
+622 GDQIMIITGANM

-648 IMAQMGSFVP
+648 IMAQMGCFVP
-658 ARHATVGVVDRVFTR
+658 ARHATIGIVDRVFTR

-700 ATPQSLVILDEIGRG
+700 ATPQSLVVLDEIGRG

-722 AIARAVVEFLHG
+722 AIARSVVEFLHG
-734 KAVSGP
+734 RAIAGP

-754 EGSLKR
+754 EGSQKR

-768 KDTGEDVV
+768 KDTGQDVV
-776 FLRKIIPGATDKSYG
+776 FLRKIIPGATDRSYG
-791 VHVAHLAGIPKKVTD
+791 VHVARLAGLPKKVTD
-806 RAMTLL
+806 RAMDLL
-812 KEASVREN
+812 KEASVRELPT
-820 SGGPRAPRYTQMLLV
+820 GVRAPRYTQMLIV
-835 DPGEGIMEE
+835 DPGEGAVAE
-844 NPAVRELAALN
+844 NPAVGELKRLN

-866 TLCRLKR
+866 ALCRLR
-873 LANGEDGGR
+873 RMANGEGER

>member
-1 MRILYG
+1 
-7 DAMTDGPTPA
+7 MTDGPTPA

-24 KARYPDAVLFF
+24 KNRYPDAIIFF

-64 DKNGDRMPL
+64 DRKGDRMPL

-128 MLGSAGAHYLMAVA
+128 MLGSAGARYLMAVA
-142 PDRKEIFGL
+142 PDRKDTFGL

-161 FVSSGSAERDYADI
+161 FISAGNGGREYADV
-175 VSETARYRPSEAI
+175 VSEAVRYRPSEAI
-188 VPESLA
+188 LPEALDEGLA
-194 NALPGRLEGL
+194 GRLESI

-215 FDFDTAYERLC
+215 FDPDAACRLLC

-238 CAGMTGAVAA
+238 CAQMTGAVAA
-248 AGAALRYAQETQHS
+248 AGAALHYARETQQS
-262 SLSHITGLS
+262 PLPHITGLS
-271 TRIPSG
+271 TRVPSG
-277 NMVLDAI
+277 TMVLDAI

-292 TGIQGVGDGNT
+292 TGIRGEGDRST
-303 LLAALDVTATSMG
+303 LLAALDVTETSMG
-316 SRTMRSFLISPL
+316 SRTMRSFLVAPL
-328 IEKEAIEGRL
+328 VRKAAIEERL
-338 DAVEWLVD
+338 DAVEWLIGHTVE
-346 HALDR
+346 R
-351 QTLRATLGAFADI
+351 QALRAALGDFADI

-375 AGPRDLATL
+375 AGPRDLAML
-384 QESLEAIPDVKALFS
+384 RESLSAVPGVKALLP
-399 GEVPELVHEALDAM
+399 GDLPTLVREALDAM
-413 SDHASVRELVG
+413 SDHASASDLIG
-424 RAIVDE
+424 RAIVDD
-430 PPARAVAGGMIREGF
+430 PPALAKSGGMIREGF
-445 NGKLDELRHLATS
+445 NAKLDELRGLATT

-469 ERERTGIKSL
+469 ERERTGIRSL
-479 KVGYN
+479 KVAYN
-484 RVFGYYIEVTRP
+484 RVFGYYIEVTKP
-496 NLHLVPPEYE
+496 NLPLVPPEYE

-520 DLKEKEAMIATA
+520 DLREKEALIATA
-532 EERLGALEA
+532 EERLSALEA
-541 EIYAEL
+541 EIYVEL
-547 IRTLAADVPGLQ
+547 VRTLATEVPGLQ

-565 GLLDVYAALAE
+565 GLLDVYSALAE
-576 VAARYSYSRPVIEES
+576 VAARYGYSRPAIEES
-591 GRTIIRDGRHPVVE
+591 GRIVIRDGRHPVVE

-610 PFVPNDTDLDSA
+610 PFVPNDTELDSA
-622 GDQITIITGANM
+622 GDQIMIITGANM

-648 IMAQMGSFVP
+648 IMAQMGCFVP
-658 ARHATVGVVDRVFTR
+658 ARHATIGIVDRVFTR

-700 ATPQSLVILDEIGRG
+700 ATPQSLVVLDEIGRG

-722 AIARAVVEFLHG
+722 AIARSVVEFLHG
-734 KAVSGP
+734 RAIAGP

-754 EGSLKR
+754 EGSQKR

-768 KDTGEDVV
+768 KDTGQDVV
-776 FLRKIIPGATDKSYG
+776 FLRKIIPGATDRSYG
-791 VHVAHLAGIPKKVTD
+791 VHVARLAGLPKKVTD
-806 RAMTLL
+806 RAMDLL
-812 KEASVREN
+812 KEASVRELPT
-820 SGGPRAPRYTQMLLV
+820 GVRAPRYTQMLIV
-835 DPGEGIMEE
+835 DPGEGAVAE
-844 NPAVRELAALN
+844 NPAVGELKRLN

-866 TLCRLKR
+866 ALCRLR
-873 LANGEDGGR
+873 RMANKERER

>member
-1 MRILYG
+1 
-7 DAMTDGPTPA
+7 MTDGPTPA

-24 KARYPDAVLFF
+24 KNRYPDAIIFF

-64 DKNGDRMPL
+64 DRKGDRMPL
-73 AGVPHHAADGYIAR
+73 AGVPHHAADGYITR

-128 MLGSAGAHYLMAVA
+128 MLGSAGARYLMAVA
-142 PDRKEIFGL
+142 PDRKDTFGL

-161 FVSSGSAERDYADI
+161 FVSAGSGGREYADV
-175 VSETARYRPSEAI
+175 VSEAVRYRPSEAI
-188 VPESLA
+188 LPEALDEGLA
-194 NALPGRLEGL
+194 GRLESI

-215 FDFDTAYERLC
+215 FDPDAACRLLC

-238 CAGMTGAVAA
+238 CAQMTGAVAA
-248 AGAALRYAQETQHS
+248 AGAALHYARETQQS
-262 SLSHITGLS
+262 PLPHITGLS
-271 TRIPSG
+271 TRVPSG
-277 NMVLDAI
+277 TMVLDAI

-292 TGIQGVGDGNT
+292 TGIRGEGDRST
-303 LLAALDVTATSMG
+303 LLAALDVTETSMG
-316 SRTMRSFLISPL
+316 SRTMRSFLVAPL
-328 IEKEAIEGRL
+328 VRKAAIEERL
-338 DAVEWLVD
+338 DAVEWLIGHTVE
-346 HALDR
+346 R
-351 QTLRATLGAFADI
+351 QALRAALGDFADI

-375 AGPRDLATL
+375 AGPRDLAML
-384 QESLEAIPDVKALFS
+384 RESLSAVPGVKALLP
-399 GEVPELVHEALDAM
+399 GDLPTLVREALDAM
-413 SDHASVRELVG
+413 SDHASASDLIG
-424 RAIVDE
+424 RAIVDD
-430 PPARAVAGGMIREGF
+430 PPALAKSGGMIREGF
-445 NGKLDELRHLATS
+445 NAKLDELRGLATT

-469 ERERTGIKSL
+469 ERERTGIRSL
-479 KVGYN
+479 KVAYN
-484 RVFGYYIEVTRP
+484 RVFGYYIEVTKP
-496 NLHLVPPEYE
+496 NLPLVPPEYE

-520 DLKEKEAMIATA
+520 DLREKEALIATA
-532 EERLGALEA
+532 EERLSALEA

-547 IRTLAADVPGLQ
+547 VRTLAAEVPALQ

-565 GLLDVYAALAE
+565 GLLDVYSALAE
-576 VAARYSYSRPVIEES
+576 VAARYGYSRPAIEES
-591 GRTIIRDGRHPVVE
+591 GRIVIRDGRHPVVE

-610 PFVPNDTDLDSA
+610 PFVPNDTELDSA
-622 GDQITIITGANM
+622 GDQIMIITGANM

-648 IMAQMGSFVP
+648 IMAQMGCFVP
-658 ARHATVGVVDRVFTR
+658 ARHATIGIVDRVFTR

-700 ATPQSLVILDEIGRG
+700 ATPQSLVVLDEIGRG

-722 AIARAVVEFLHG
+722 AIARSVVEFLHG
-734 KAVSGP
+734 RAIAGP

-754 EGSLKR
+754 EGSQKR

-768 KDTGEDVV
+768 KDTGQDVV
-776 FLRKIIPGATDKSYG
+776 FLRKIIPGATDRSYG
-791 VHVAHLAGIPKKVTD
+791 VHVARLAGLPKKVTD
-806 RAMTLL
+806 RAMDLL
-812 KEASVREN
+812 KEASVRELPT
-820 SGGPRAPRYTQMLLV
+820 GVRAPRYTQMLIV
-835 DPGEGIMEE
+835 DPGEGAVAE
-844 NPAVRELAALN
+844 NPAVGELKRLN

-866 TLCRLKR
+866 ALCRLR
-873 LANGEDGGR
+873 RMANKERER

>member
-1 MRILYG
+1 
-7 DAMTDGPTPA
+7 MTDGPTPA

-51 ARELDITLTARGK
+51 ARELDITLTARGR

-87 LVGRG
+87 LVNKG
-92 YKVVICDQVEDPK
+92 YKVVICDQIEDPK
-105 TAKGVVKREVTRVI
+105 TAKGVVKRDVTRVI

-128 MLGSAGAHYLMAVA
+128 MLGSAGAQYLMAVA
-142 PDRKEIFGL
+142 PDRKDTFGL

-161 FVSSGSAERDYADI
+161 FVSAGSGGRDYADI
-175 VSETARYRPSEAI
+175 VSEVVRYRPTEAI

-194 NALPGRLEGL
+194 DGLPDRLETL

-215 FDFDTAYERLC
+215 FDPDAACERLC
-226 EQFGTATLDGYG
+226 EQFGAATLDGYG

-248 AGAALRYAQETQHS
+248 AGAALRYAQETQQS
-262 SLSHITGLS
+262 PLTHISGIA

-292 TGIQGVGDGNT
+292 TSIRGENDAST
-303 LLAALDVTATSMG
+303 LLSALDVTETSMG

-328 IEKEAIEGRL
+328 LGKEEIEGRL
-338 DAVEWLVD
+338 DAVEWLVV

-351 QTLRATLGAFADI
+351 QALRATLGDFADI

-384 QESLEAIPDVKALFS
+384 RDSLEAIPDVKALFAADAPAQ
-399 GEVPELVHEALDAM
+399 VREALDAM
-413 SDHASVRELVG
+413 NDHARVTDLVG

-430 PPARAVAGGMIREGF
+430 PPAVAKSGGMIREGF
-445 NGKLDELRHLATS
+445 NAKLDELRHLATS

-520 DLKEKEAMIATA
+520 DLREKEAMIATA
-532 EERLGALEA
+532 EERLSALEA

-547 IRTLAADVPGLQ
+547 IRTLSADVPGLQ

-576 VAARYSYSRPVIEES
+576 VAARYGYSRPAIEES

-610 PFVPNDTDLDSA
+610 PFVPNDTDLDSTA
-622 GDQITIITGANM
+622 DQIMIITGANM

-658 ARHATVGVVDRVFTR
+658 ARHATIGIADRVFTR
-673 VGAFDDLAS
+673 VGALDDLAS

-700 ATPQSLVILDEIGRG
+700 ATPRSLVILDEIGRG

-722 AIARAVVEFLHG
+722 SIARAVVEFLHG
-734 KAVSGP
+734 RAVVGP

-760 VKNFHFAV
+760 AKNFHFAV
-768 KDTGEDVV
+768 KDTGSDVV
-776 FLRKIIPGATDKSYG
+776 FLRRIIPGATDKSYG
-791 VHVAHLAGIPKKVTD
+791 VHVAHLAGIPKTVTD
-806 RAMTLL
+806 RAMVLL
-812 KEASVREN
+812 KEASMREF

-835 DPGEGIMEE
+835 DPGAGVVEE
-844 NPAVRELAALN
+844 NPAVRELKDLN
-855 PDEMTPIEALN
+855 PNEMTPLDALN
-866 TLCRLKR
+866 ALCRLQR
-873 LANGEDGGR
+873 LANGEEKER

>member
-1 MRILYG
+1 
-7 DAMTDGPTPA
+7 MTDGPTPA

-24 KARYPDAVLFF
+24 KNRYPDAIIFF

-64 DKNGDRMPL
+64 DRKGDRMPL
-73 AGVPHHAADGYIAR
+73 AGVPHHAADGYITR

-128 MLGSAGAHYLMAVA
+128 MLGSAGARYLMAVA
-142 PDRKEIFGL
+142 PDRKDTFGL

-161 FVSSGSAERDYADI
+161 FVSAGSGGREYADV
-175 VSETARYRPSEAI
+175 VSEAVRYRPSEAI
-188 VPESLA
+188 LPEALDEGLA
-194 NALPGRLEGL
+194 GRLESI

-215 FDFDTAYERLC
+215 FDPDAACRLLC

-238 CAGMTGAVAA
+238 CAQMTGAVAA
-248 AGAALRYAQETQHS
+248 AGAALHYARETQQS
-262 SLSHITGLS
+262 PLPHITGLS
-271 TRIPSG
+271 TRVPSG
-277 NMVLDAI
+277 TMVLDAI

-292 TGIQGVGDGNT
+292 TGIRGEGDRST
-303 LLAALDVTATSMG
+303 LLAALDVTETSMG
-316 SRTMRSFLISPL
+316 SRTMRSFLVAPL
-328 IEKEAIEGRL
+328 VRKAAIEERL
-338 DAVEWLVD
+338 DAVEWLIGHTVE
-346 HALDR
+346 R
-351 QTLRATLGAFADI
+351 QALRAALGDFADI

-375 AGPRDLATL
+375 AGPRDLAML
-384 QESLEAIPDVKALFS
+384 RESLSAVPGVKTLLP
-399 GEVPELVHEALDAM
+399 GDLPTLVREALDAM
-413 SDHASVRELVG
+413 SDHASASDLIG
-424 RAIVDE
+424 RAIMDD
-430 PPARAVAGGMIREGF
+430 PPALAKSGGMIREGF
-445 NGKLDELRHLATS
+445 NAKLDELRGLATT

-469 ERERTGIKSL
+469 ERERTGIRSL
-479 KVGYN
+479 KVAYN
-484 RVFGYYIEVTRP
+484 RVFGYYIEVTKP
-496 NLHLVPPEYE
+496 NLPLVPPEYE

-520 DLKEKEAMIATA
+520 DLREKEALIATA
-532 EERLGALEA
+532 EERLSALEA

-547 IRTLAADVPGLQ
+547 VRTLAAEVPGLQ

-565 GLLDVYAALAE
+565 GLLDVYSALAE
-576 VAARYSYSRPVIEES
+576 VAARYGYSRPAIEES
-591 GRTIIRDGRHPVVE
+591 GRIVIRDGRHPVVE

-610 PFVPNDTDLDSA
+610 PFVPNDTELDSA
-622 GDQITIITGANM
+622 GDQIMIITGANM

-648 IMAQMGSFVP
+648 IMAQMGCFVP
-658 ARHATVGVVDRVFTR
+658 ARHATIGIVDRVFTR

-700 ATPQSLVILDEIGRG
+700 ATPQSLVVLDEIGRG

-722 AIARAVVEFLHG
+722 AIARSVVEFLHG
-734 KAVSGP
+734 RAIAGP

-754 EGSLKR
+754 EGSQKR

-768 KDTGEDVV
+768 KDTGQDVV
-776 FLRKIIPGATDKSYG
+776 FLRKIIPGATDRSYG
-791 VHVAHLAGIPKKVTD
+791 VHVARLAGLPKKVTD
-806 RAMTLL
+806 RAMDLL
-812 KEASVREN
+812 KEASVRELPT
-820 SGGPRAPRYTQMLLV
+820 GVRAPRYTQMLIV
-835 DPGEGIMEE
+835 DPGEGAVAE
-844 NPAVRELAALN
+844 NPAVGELKRLN

-866 TLCRLKR
+866 ALCRLR
-873 LANGEDGGR
+873 RMANGEGER

>member
-1 MRILYG
+1 
-7 DAMTDGPTPA
+7 MTDGPTPA

-24 KARYPDAVLFF
+24 KNRYPDAIIFF

-64 DKNGDRMPL
+64 DRKGDRMPL
-73 AGVPHHAADGYIAR
+73 AGVPHHAADGYITR

-128 MLGSAGAHYLMAVA
+128 MLGSAGARYLMAVA
-142 PDRKEIFGL
+142 PDRKDTFGL

-161 FVSSGSAERDYADI
+161 FVSAGSGGREYADV
-175 VSETARYRPSEAI
+175 VSEAVRYRPSEAI
-188 VPESLA
+188 LPEALDEGLA
-194 NALPGRLEGL
+194 GRLESI

-215 FDFDTAYERLC
+215 FDPDAACRLLC

-238 CAGMTGAVAA
+238 CAQMTGAVAA
-248 AGAALRYAQETQHS
+248 AGAALHYARETQQS
-262 SLSHITGLS
+262 PLPHITGLS
-271 TRIPSG
+271 TRVPSG
-277 NMVLDAI
+277 TMVLDAI

-292 TGIQGVGDGNT
+292 TGIRGESDRST
-303 LLAALDVTATSMG
+303 LLAALDVTETSMG
-316 SRTMRSFLISPL
+316 SRTMRSFLVAPL
-328 IEKEAIEGRL
+328 VRKAAIEERL
-338 DAVEWLVD
+338 DAVEWLIGHTVE
-346 HALDR
+346 R
-351 QTLRATLGAFADI
+351 QALRAALGDFADI

-375 AGPRDLATL
+375 AGPRDLAML
-384 QESLEAIPDVKALFS
+384 RESLSAVPGVKALLP
-399 GEVPELVHEALDAM
+399 GDLPTLVREALDAM
-413 SDHASVRELVG
+413 SDHASASDLIG
-424 RAIVDE
+424 RAIMDD
-430 PPARAVAGGMIREGF
+430 PPALAKSGGMIREGF
-445 NGKLDELRHLATS
+445 NAKLDELRGLATT

-469 ERERTGIKSL
+469 ERERTGIRSL
-479 KVGYN
+479 KVAYN
-484 RVFGYYIEVTRP
+484 RVFGYYIEVTKP
-496 NLHLVPPEYE
+496 NLPLVPPEYE

-520 DLKEKEAMIATA
+520 DLREKEALIATA
-532 EERLGALEA
+532 EERLSALEA

-547 IRTLAADVPGLQ
+547 VRTLAAEVPGLQ

-565 GLLDVYAALAE
+565 GLLDVYSALAE
-576 VAARYSYSRPVIEES
+576 VAARYGYSRPAIEES
-591 GRTIIRDGRHPVVE
+591 GRIVIRDGRHPVVE

-610 PFVPNDTDLDSA
+610 PFVPNDTELDSA
-622 GDQITIITGANM
+622 GDQIMIITGANM

-648 IMAQMGSFVP
+648 IMAQMGCFVP
-658 ARHATVGVVDRVFTR
+658 ARHATIGIVDRVFTR

-700 ATPQSLVILDEIGRG
+700 ATPQSLVVLDEIGRG

-722 AIARAVVEFLHG
+722 AIARSVVEFLHG
-734 KAVSGP
+734 RAIAGP

-754 EGSLKR
+754 EGSQKR

-768 KDTGEDVV
+768 KDTGQDVV
-776 FLRKIIPGATDKSYG
+776 FLRKIIPGATDRSYG
-791 VHVAHLAGIPKKVTD
+791 VHVARLAGLPKKVTD
-806 RAMTLL
+806 RAMDLL
-812 KEASVREN
+812 KEASVRELPT
-820 SGGPRAPRYTQMLLV
+820 GVRAPRYTQMLIV
-835 DPGEGIMEE
+835 DPGEGAVAE
-844 NPAVRELAALN
+844 NPAVGELKRLN

-866 TLCRLKR
+866 ALCRLR
-873 LANGEDGGR
+873 RMANKERER

>member
-1 MRILYG
+1 
-7 DAMTDGPTPA
+7 MTDGPTPA

-24 KARYPDAVLFF
+24 KNRYPDAIIFF

-64 DKNGDRMPL
+64 DRKGDRMPL
-73 AGVPHHAADGYIAR
+73 AGVPHHAADGYITR

-128 MLGSAGAHYLMAVA
+128 MLGSAGARYLMAVA
-142 PDRKEIFGL
+142 PDRKDTFGL

-161 FVSSGSAERDYADI
+161 FVSAGSGGREYADV
-175 VSETARYRPSEAI
+175 VSEAVRYRPSEAI
-188 VPESLA
+188 LPEALDEGLA
-194 NALPGRLEGL
+194 GRLESI

-215 FDFDTAYERLC
+215 FDPDAACRLLC

-238 CAGMTGAVAA
+238 CAQMTGAVAA
-248 AGAALRYAQETQHS
+248 AGAALHYARETQQS
-262 SLSHITGLS
+262 PLPHITGLS
-271 TRIPSG
+271 TRVPSG
-277 NMVLDAI
+277 TMVLDAI

-292 TGIQGVGDGNT
+292 TGIRGEGDRST
-303 LLAALDVTATSMG
+303 LLAALDVTETSMG
-316 SRTMRSFLISPL
+316 SRTMRSFLVAPL
-328 IEKEAIEGRL
+328 VRKAAIEERL
-338 DAVEWLVD
+338 DAVEWLIGHTVE
-346 HALDR
+346 R
-351 QTLRATLGAFADI
+351 QALRAALGDFADI

-375 AGPRDLATL
+375 AGPRDLAML
-384 QESLEAIPDVKALFS
+384 RESLSAVPGVKTLLP
-399 GEVPELVHEALDAM
+399 GDLPTLVREALDAM
-413 SDHASVRELVG
+413 SDHASASDLIG
-424 RAIVDE
+424 RAIMDD
-430 PPARAVAGGMIREGF
+430 PPALAKSGGMIREGF
-445 NGKLDELRHLATS
+445 NAKLDELRGLATT

-469 ERERTGIKSL
+469 ERERTGIRSL
-479 KVGYN
+479 KVAYN
-484 RVFGYYIEVTRP
+484 RVFGYYIEVTKP
-496 NLHLVPPEYE
+496 NLPLVPPEYE

-520 DLKEKEAMIATA
+520 DLREKEALIATA
-532 EERLGALEA
+532 EERLSALEA
-541 EIYAEL
+541 EIYVEL
-547 IRTLAADVPGLQ
+547 VRTLATEVPGLQ

-565 GLLDVYAALAE
+565 GLLDVYSALAE
-576 VAARYSYSRPVIEES
+576 VAARYGYSRPAIEES
-591 GRTIIRDGRHPVVE
+591 GRIVIRDGRHPVVE

-610 PFVPNDTDLDSA
+610 PFVPNDTELDSA
-622 GDQITIITGANM
+622 GDQIMIITGANM

-648 IMAQMGSFVP
+648 IMAQMGCFVP
-658 ARHATVGVVDRVFTR
+658 ARHATIGIVDRVFTR

-700 ATPQSLVILDEIGRG
+700 ATPQSLVVLDEIGRG

-722 AIARAVVEFLHG
+722 AIARSVVEFLHG
-734 KAVSGP
+734 RAIAGP

-754 EGSLKR
+754 EGSQKR

-768 KDTGEDVV
+768 KDTGQDVV
-776 FLRKIIPGATDKSYG
+776 FLRKIIPGATDRSYG
-791 VHVAHLAGIPKKVTD
+791 VHVARLAGLPKKVTD
-806 RAMTLL
+806 RAMDLL
-812 KEASVREN
+812 KEASVRELPT
-820 SGGPRAPRYTQMLLV
+820 GVRAPRYTQMLIV
-835 DPGEGIMEE
+835 DPGEGAVAE
-844 NPAVRELAALN
+844 NPAVGELKRLN

-866 TLCRLKR
+866 ALCRLR
-873 LANGEDGGR
+873 RMANKERER

>member
-1 MRILYG
+1 
-7 DAMTDGPTPA
+7 MTDGPTPA

-24 KARYPDAVLFF
+24 KARYPDAILFF

-40 YETFGEDAGVV
+40 FETFGEDASVV
-51 ARELDITLTARGK
+51 ARELDITLTARGR

-87 LVGRG
+87 LVNKG

-105 TAKGVVKREVTRVI
+105 TAKGLVKRDVTRVI
-119 TPGTLIDSS
+119 TPGTLIDST
-128 MLGSAGAHYLMAVA
+128 MLGSTGAQYLMALA
-142 PDRKEIFGL
+142 PDRKGAFGL

-161 FVSSGSAERDYADI
+161 FVSSGSGEGAYADI
-175 VSETARYRPSEAI
+175 VSEVVRHRPTEAI
-188 VPESLA
+188 VPESLQGE
-194 NALPGRLEGL
+194 LPGRLETL

-215 FDFDTAYERLC
+215 FDPDAAYARLC
-226 EQFGTATLDGYG
+226 EQFGTTTLDGYG
-238 CAGMTGAVAA
+238 CGDMAGSVAA
-248 AGAALRYAQETQHS
+248 AGAALCYAQETQQS
-262 SLSHITGLS
+262 PLSHISGIA
-271 TRIPSG
+271 TRIPSQ

-292 TGIQGVGDGNT
+292 TSIRGEGDGST
-303 LLAALDVTATSMG
+303 LLSALDVTETSMG

-328 IEKEAIEGRL
+328 VGKAAIDERL
-338 DAVEWLVD
+338 DAVEYFFD
-346 HALDR
+346 RALDR
-351 QTLRATLGAFADI
+351 QALRATLGDFADI

-375 AGPRDLATL
+375 AGPRDLGTL
-384 QESLEAIPDVKALFS
+384 KDSLLAIPDLKALF
-399 GEVPELVHEALDAM
+399 GDDAPVLIREALDAM
-413 SDHASVRELVG
+413 SDHAVVTDLIG

-430 PPARAVAGGMIREGF
+430 PPALAKSGGMIREGF
-445 NGKLDELRHLATS
+445 NKKLDELRHLATT
-458 GKDWIVEFQQQ
+458 GKDWIAEFQQQ
-469 ERERTGIKSL
+469 ERERTSIKSL

-484 RVFGYYIEVTRP
+484 RVFGYYIEVTKP

-520 DLKEKEAMIATA
+520 DLREKEAMIATA
-532 EERLGALEA
+532 EERLTALEA

-547 IRTLAADVPGLQ
+547 VRTLAAHVPDLQ

-576 VAARYSYSRPVIEES
+576 VAARYGYSRPVIEES
-591 GRTIIRDGRHPVVE
+591 GRIVIRDGRHPVVE

-610 PFVPNDTDLDSA
+610 PFVPNDTELDSA
-622 GDQITIITGANM
+622 GDQIMIITGANM

-648 IMAQMGSFVP
+648 IIAQMGSFVP
-658 ARHATVGVVDRVFTR
+658 ARHATIGIVDRVFTR

-722 AIARAVVEFLHG
+722 SIARAVVEFLHG
-734 KAVSGP
+734 KAVAGP

-754 EGSLKR
+754 EGSLAR

-768 KDTGEDVV
+768 KDTGNDVV

-806 RAMTLL
+806 RAMALL
-812 KEASVREN
+812 KEASEREF
-820 SGGPRAPRYTQMLLV
+820 SGGPRAPRYTQMLLI
-835 DPGEGIMEE
+835 DPGEGVVEE
-844 NPAVRELAALN
+844 NPAVEELKALN
-855 PDEMTPIEALN
+855 PNEMTPIDALN
-866 TLCRLKR
+866 ALCRLKK
-873 LANGEDGGR
+873 LANGEKCER

>member
-1 MRILYG
+1 
-7 DAMTDGPTPA
+7 

-24 KARYPDAVLFF
+24 KNRYPDAIIFF

-64 DKNGDRMPL
+64 DRKGDRMPL
-73 AGVPHHAADGYIAR
+73 AGVPHHAADGYITR

-128 MLGSAGAHYLMAVA
+128 MLGSAGARYLMAVA
-142 PDRKEIFGL
+142 PDRKDTFGL

-161 FVSSGSAERDYADI
+161 FVSAGSGGREYADV
-175 VSETARYRPSEAI
+175 VSEAVRYRPSEAI
-188 VPESLA
+188 LPEALDEGLA
-194 NALPGRLEGL
+194 GRLESI

-215 FDFDTAYERLC
+215 FDPDAACRLLC

-238 CAGMTGAVAA
+238 CAQMTGAVAA
-248 AGAALRYAQETQHS
+248 AGAALHYARETQQS
-262 SLSHITGLS
+262 PLPHITGLS
-271 TRIPSG
+271 TRVPSG
-277 NMVLDAI
+277 TMVLDAI

-292 TGIQGVGDGNT
+292 TGIRGEGDRST
-303 LLAALDVTATSMG
+303 LLAALDVTETSMG
-316 SRTMRSFLISPL
+316 SRTMRSFLVAPL
-328 IEKEAIEGRL
+328 VRKAAIEERL
-338 DAVEWLVD
+338 DAVEWLIGHTVE
-346 HALDR
+346 R
-351 QTLRATLGAFADI
+351 QALRAALGDFADI

-375 AGPRDLATL
+375 AGPRDLAML
-384 QESLEAIPDVKALFS
+384 RESLSAVPGVKALLP
-399 GEVPELVHEALDAM
+399 GDLPTLVREALDAM
-413 SDHASVRELVG
+413 SDHASASDLIG
-424 RAIVDE
+424 RAIVDD
-430 PPARAVAGGMIREGF
+430 PPALAKSGGMIREGF
-445 NGKLDELRHLATS
+445 NAKLDELRGLATT

-469 ERERTGIKSL
+469 ERERTGIRSL
-479 KVGYN
+479 KVAYN
-484 RVFGYYIEVTRP
+484 RVFGYYIEVTKP
-496 NLHLVPPEYE
+496 NLPLVPPEYE

-520 DLKEKEAMIATA
+520 DLREKEALIATA
-532 EERLGALEA
+532 EERLSALEA

-547 IRTLAADVPGLQ
+547 VRTLAAEVPALQ

-565 GLLDVYAALAE
+565 GLLDVYSALAE
-576 VAARYSYSRPVIEES
+576 VAARYGYSRPAIEES
-591 GRTIIRDGRHPVVE
+591 GRIVIRDGRHPVVE

-610 PFVPNDTDLDSA
+610 PFVPNDTELDSA
-622 GDQITIITGANM
+622 GDQIMIITGANM

-648 IMAQMGSFVP
+648 IMAQMGCFVP
-658 ARHATVGVVDRVFTR
+658 ARHATIGIVDRVFTR

-700 ATPQSLVILDEIGRG
+700 ATPQSLVVLDEIGRG

-722 AIARAVVEFLHG
+722 AIARSVVEFLHG
-734 KAVSGP
+734 RAIAGP

-754 EGSLKR
+754 EGSQKR

-768 KDTGEDVV
+768 KDTGQDVV
-776 FLRKIIPGATDKSYG
+776 FLRKIIPGATDRSYG
-791 VHVAHLAGIPKKVTD
+791 VHVARLAGLPKKVTD
-806 RAMTLL
+806 RAMDLL
-812 KEASVREN
+812 KEASVRELPT
-820 SGGPRAPRYTQMLLV
+820 GVRAPRYTQMLIV
-835 DPGEGIMEE
+835 DPGEGAVAE
-844 NPAVRELAALN
+844 NPAVGELKRLN

-866 TLCRLKR
+866 ALCRLR
-873 LANGEDGGR
+873 RMANGEGER

>member
-1 MRILYG
+1 
-7 DAMTDGPTPA
+7 MTDGPTPA

-24 KARYPDAVLFF
+24 KNRYPDAIIFF

-64 DKNGDRMPL
+64 DRKGDRMPL

-128 MLGSAGAHYLMAVA
+128 MLGSAGARYLMAVA
-142 PDRKEIFGL
+142 PDRKDTFGL

-161 FVSSGSAERDYADI
+161 FVSAGSGGREYADV
-175 VSETARYRPSEAI
+175 VSEAVRYRPSEAI
-188 VPESLA
+188 LPEALDEGLA
-194 NALPGRLEGL
+194 GRLESI

-215 FDFDTAYERLC
+215 FDPDAACRLLC

-238 CAGMTGAVAA
+238 CAQMTGAVAA
-248 AGAALRYAQETQHS
+248 AGAALHYARETQQS
-262 SLSHITGLS
+262 PLPHITGLS
-271 TRIPSG
+271 TRVPSG
-277 NMVLDAI
+277 TMVLDAI

-292 TGIQGVGDGNT
+292 TGIRGEGDRST
-303 LLAALDVTATSMG
+303 LLAALDVTETSMG
-316 SRTMRSFLISPL
+316 SRTMRSFLVAPL
-328 IEKEAIEGRL
+328 VRKAAIEERL
-338 DAVEWLVD
+338 DAVEWLIGHTVE
-346 HALDR
+346 R
-351 QTLRATLGAFADI
+351 QALRAALGDFADI

-375 AGPRDLATL
+375 AGPRDLAML
-384 QESLEAIPDVKALFS
+384 RESLSAVPGVKALLP
-399 GEVPELVHEALDAM
+399 GDLPTLVREALDAM
-413 SDHASVRELVG
+413 SDHASASDLIG
-424 RAIVDE
+424 RAIVDD
-430 PPARAVAGGMIREGF
+430 PPALAKSGGMIREGF
-445 NGKLDELRHLATS
+445 NAKLDELRGLATT

-469 ERERTGIKSL
+469 ERERTGIRSL
-479 KVGYN
+479 KVAYN
-484 RVFGYYIEVTRP
+484 RVFGYYIEVTKP
-496 NLHLVPPEYE
+496 NLPLVPPEYE

-520 DLKEKEAMIATA
+520 DLREKEALIATA
-532 EERLGALEA
+532 EERLSALEA

-547 IRTLAADVPGLQ
+547 VRTLAAEVPGLQ

-565 GLLDVYAALAE
+565 GLLDVYSALAE
-576 VAARYSYSRPVIEES
+576 VAARYGYSRPAIEES
-591 GRTIIRDGRHPVVE
+591 GRIVIRDGRHPVVE

-610 PFVPNDTDLDSA
+610 PFVPNDTELDSA
-622 GDQITIITGANM
+622 GDQIMIITGANM

-648 IMAQMGSFVP
+648 IMAQMGCFVP
-658 ARHATVGVVDRVFTR
+658 ARHATIGIVDRVFTR

-700 ATPQSLVILDEIGRG
+700 ATPQSLVVLDEIGRG

-722 AIARAVVEFLHG
+722 AIARSVVEFLHG
-734 KAVSGP
+734 RAIAGP

-754 EGSLKR
+754 EGSQKR

-768 KDTGEDVV
+768 KDTGQDVV
-776 FLRKIIPGATDKSYG
+776 FLRKIIPGATDRSYG
-791 VHVAHLAGIPKKVTD
+791 VHVARLAGLPKKVTD
-806 RAMTLL
+806 RAMDLL
-812 KEASVREN
+812 KEASVRELPT
-820 SGGPRAPRYTQMLLV
+820 GVRAPRYTQMLIV
-835 DPGEGIMEE
+835 DPGEGTVAE
-844 NPAVRELAALN
+844 NPAIGELKRLN

-866 TLCRLKR
+866 TLCRLR
-873 LANGEDGGR
+873 RMANGEGER

>member
-1 MRILYG
+1 
-7 DAMTDGPTPA
+7 MTDGPTPA

-24 KARYPDAVLFF
+24 KNRYPDAIIFF

-64 DKNGDRMPL
+64 DRKGDRMPL

-128 MLGSAGAHYLMAVA
+128 MLGSAGARYLMAVA
-142 PDRKEIFGL
+142 PDRKDTFGL

-161 FVSSGSAERDYADI
+161 FVSAGSGGREYADV
-175 VSETARYRPSEAI
+175 VSEAVRYRPSEAI
-188 VPESLA
+188 LPEALDEGLA
-194 NALPGRLEGL
+194 GRLESI

-215 FDFDTAYERLC
+215 FDPDAACRLLC

-238 CAGMTGAVAA
+238 CAQMTGAVAA
-248 AGAALRYAQETQHS
+248 AGAALHYARETQQS
-262 SLSHITGLS
+262 PLPHITGLS

-277 NMVLDAI
+277 TMVLDAI

-292 TGIQGVGDGNT
+292 TGIRGESDRST
-303 LLAALDVTATSMG
+303 LLAALDVTETSMG
-316 SRTMRSFLISPL
+316 SRTMRSFLVAPL
-328 IEKEAIEGRL
+328 VRKAAIEERL
-338 DAVEWLVD
+338 DAVEWLIGHTVE
-346 HALDR
+346 R
-351 QTLRATLGAFADI
+351 QALRAALGDFADI

-375 AGPRDLATL
+375 AGPRDLAML
-384 QESLEAIPDVKALFS
+384 RESLSAVPGVKALLP
-399 GEVPELVHEALDAM
+399 GDLPTLVREALDAM
-413 SDHASVRELVG
+413 SDHASASDLIG
-424 RAIVDE
+424 RAIVDD
-430 PPARAVAGGMIREGF
+430 PPALAKSGGMIREGF
-445 NGKLDELRHLATS
+445 NAKLDELRGLATT

-469 ERERTGIKSL
+469 ERERTGIRSL
-479 KVGYN
+479 KVAYN
-484 RVFGYYIEVTRP
+484 RVFGYYIEVTKP
-496 NLHLVPPEYE
+496 NLPLVPPEYE

-520 DLKEKEAMIATA
+520 DLREKEALIATA
-532 EERLGALEA
+532 EERLSALEA

-547 IRTLAADVPGLQ
+547 VRTLAAEVPGLQ

-565 GLLDVYAALAE
+565 GLLDVYSALAE
-576 VAARYSYSRPVIEES
+576 VAARYGYSRPAIEES
-591 GRTIIRDGRHPVVE
+591 GRIVIRDGRHPVVE

-610 PFVPNDTDLDSA
+610 PFVPNDTELDSA
-622 GDQITIITGANM
+622 GDQIMIITGANM

-648 IMAQMGSFVP
+648 IMAQMGCFVP
-658 ARHATVGVVDRVFTR
+658 ARHATIGIVDRVFTR

-700 ATPQSLVILDEIGRG
+700 ATPQSLVVLDEIGRG

-722 AIARAVVEFLHG
+722 AIARSVVEFLHG
-734 KAVSGP
+734 RAIAGP

-754 EGSLKR
+754 EGSQKR

-768 KDTGEDVV
+768 KDTGQDVV
-776 FLRKIIPGATDKSYG
+776 FLRKIIPGATDRSYG
-791 VHVAHLAGIPKKVTD
+791 VHVARLAGLPKKVTD
-806 RAMTLL
+806 RAMDLL
-812 KEASVREN
+812 KEASVRELPT
-820 SGGPRAPRYTQMLLV
+820 GVRAPRYTQMLIV
-835 DPGEGIMEE
+835 DPGEGAVAE
-844 NPAVRELAALN
+844 NPAVGELKRLN

-866 TLCRLKR
+866 ALCRLR
-873 LANGEDGGR
+873 RMANGEGER

>member
-1 MRILYG
+1 
-7 DAMTDGPTPA
+7 MTDGPTPA

-24 KARYPDAVLFF
+24 KNRYPDAIIFF

-64 DKNGDRMPL
+64 DRKGDRMPL

-128 MLGSAGAHYLMAVA
+128 MLGSAGARYLMAVA
-142 PDRKEIFGL
+142 PDRKDTFGL

-161 FVSSGSAERDYADI
+161 FVSAGSGGREYADV
-175 VSETARYRPSEAI
+175 VSEAVRYRPSEAI
-188 VPESLA
+188 LPEALDEGLA
-194 NALPGRLEGL
+194 GRLESI

-215 FDFDTAYERLC
+215 FDPDAACRLLC

-238 CAGMTGAVAA
+238 CAQMTGAVAA
-248 AGAALRYAQETQHS
+248 AGAALHYARETQQS
-262 SLSHITGLS
+262 PLPHITGLS
-271 TRIPSG
+271 TRVPSG
-277 NMVLDAI
+277 TMVLDAI

-292 TGIQGVGDGNT
+292 TGIRGEGDRST
-303 LLAALDVTATSMG
+303 LLAALDVTETSMG
-316 SRTMRSFLISPL
+316 SRTMRSFLVAPL
-328 IEKEAIEGRL
+328 VRKAAIEERL
-338 DAVEWLVD
+338 DAVEWLIGHTVE
-346 HALDR
+346 R
-351 QTLRATLGAFADI
+351 QALRAALGDFADI

-375 AGPRDLATL
+375 AGPRDLAML
-384 QESLEAIPDVKALFS
+384 RESLSAVPGVKALLP
-399 GEVPELVHEALDAM
+399 GDLPTLVREALDAM
-413 SDHASVRELVG
+413 SDHASASDLIG
-424 RAIVDE
+424 RAIVDD
-430 PPARAVAGGMIREGF
+430 PPALAKSGGMIREGF
-445 NGKLDELRHLATS
+445 NAKLDELRGLATT

-469 ERERTGIKSL
+469 ERERTGIRSL
-479 KVGYN
+479 KVAYN
-484 RVFGYYIEVTRP
+484 RVFGYYIEVTKP
-496 NLHLVPPEYE
+496 NLPLVPPEYE

-520 DLKEKEAMIATA
+520 DLREKEALIATA
-532 EERLGALEA
+532 EERLSALEA

-547 IRTLAADVPGLQ
+547 VRTLAAEVPALQ

-565 GLLDVYAALAE
+565 GLLDVYSALAE
-576 VAARYSYSRPVIEES
+576 VAARYGYSRPAIEES
-591 GRTIIRDGRHPVVE
+591 GRIVIRDGRHPVVE

-610 PFVPNDTDLDSA
+610 PFVPNDTELDSA
-622 GDQITIITGANM
+622 GDQIMIITGANM

-648 IMAQMGSFVP
+648 IMAQMGCFVP
-658 ARHATVGVVDRVFTR
+658 ARHATIGIVDRVFTR

-700 ATPQSLVILDEIGRG
+700 ATPQSLVVLDEIGRG

-722 AIARAVVEFLHG
+722 AIARSVVEFLHG
-734 KAVSGP
+734 RAIAGP

-754 EGSLKR
+754 EGSQKR

-768 KDTGEDVV
+768 KDTGQDVV
-776 FLRKIIPGATDKSYG
+776 FLRKIIPGATDRSYG
-791 VHVAHLAGIPKKVTD
+791 VHVARLAGLPKKVTD
-806 RAMTLL
+806 RAMDLL
-812 KEASVREN
+812 KEASVRELPT
-820 SGGPRAPRYTQMLLV
+820 GVRAPRYTQMLIV
-835 DPGEGIMEE
+835 DPGEGAVAE
-844 NPAVRELAALN
+844 NPAVGELKRLN

-866 TLCRLKR
+866 ALCRLR
-873 LANGEDGGR
+873 RMANGEGER

>member
-1 MRILYG
+1 
-7 DAMTDGPTPA
+7 MTDGPTPA

-24 KARYPDAVLFF
+24 KNRYPDAIIFF

-64 DKNGDRMPL
+64 DRKGDRMPL

-128 MLGSAGAHYLMAVA
+128 MLGSAGARYLMAVA
-142 PDRKEIFGL
+142 PDRKDTFGL

-161 FVSSGSAERDYADI
+161 FVSAGSGGREYADV
-175 VSETARYRPSEAI
+175 VSEAVRYRPSEAI
-188 VPESLA
+188 LPEALDEGLA
-194 NALPGRLEGL
+194 GRLESI

-215 FDFDTAYERLC
+215 FDPDAACRLLC

-238 CAGMTGAVAA
+238 CAQMTGAVAA
-248 AGAALRYAQETQHS
+248 AGAALHYARETQQS
-262 SLSHITGLS
+262 PLPHITGLS
-271 TRIPSG
+271 TRVPSG
-277 NMVLDAI
+277 TMVLDAI

-292 TGIQGVGDGNT
+292 TGIRGEGDRST
-303 LLAALDVTATSMG
+303 LLAALDVTETSMG
-316 SRTMRSFLISPL
+316 SRTMRSFLVAPL
-328 IEKEAIEGRL
+328 VRKAAIEERL
-338 DAVEWLVD
+338 DAVEWLIGHTVE
-346 HALDR
+346 R
-351 QTLRATLGAFADI
+351 QALRAALGDFADI

-375 AGPRDLATL
+375 AGPRDLAML
-384 QESLEAIPDVKALFS
+384 RESLSAVPGVKALLP
-399 GEVPELVHEALDAM
+399 GDLPTLVREALDAM
-413 SDHASVRELVG
+413 SDHASASDLIG
-424 RAIVDE
+424 RAIVDD
-430 PPARAVAGGMIREGF
+430 PPALAKSGGMIREGF
-445 NGKLDELRHLATS
+445 NAKLDELRGLATT

-469 ERERTGIKSL
+469 ERERTGIRSL
-479 KVGYN
+479 KVAYN
-484 RVFGYYIEVTRP
+484 RVFGYYIEVTKP
-496 NLHLVPPEYE
+496 NLPLVPPEYE

-520 DLKEKEAMIATA
+520 DLREKEALIATA
-532 EERLGALEA
+532 EERLSALEA

-547 IRTLAADVPGLQ
+547 VRTLAAEVPGLQ

-565 GLLDVYAALAE
+565 GLLDVYSALAE
-576 VAARYSYSRPVIEES
+576 VAARYGYSRPAIEES
-591 GRTIIRDGRHPVVE
+591 GRIVIRDGRHPVVE

-610 PFVPNDTDLDSA
+610 PFVPNDTELDSA
-622 GDQITIITGANM
+622 GDQIMIITGANM

-648 IMAQMGSFVP
+648 IMAQMGCFVP
-658 ARHATVGVVDRVFTR
+658 ARHATIGIVDRVFTR

-700 ATPQSLVILDEIGRG
+700 ATPQSLVVLDEIGRG

-722 AIARAVVEFLHG
+722 AIARSVVEFLHG
-734 KAVSGP
+734 RAIAGP

-754 EGSLKR
+754 EGSQKR

-768 KDTGEDVV
+768 KDTGQDVV
-776 FLRKIIPGATDKSYG
+776 FLRKIIPGATDRSYG
-791 VHVAHLAGIPKKVTD
+791 VHVARLAGLPKKVTD
-806 RAMTLL
+806 RAMDLL
-812 KEASVREN
+812 KEASVRELPT
-820 SGGPRAPRYTQMLLV
+820 GVRAPRYTQMLIV
-835 DPGEGIMEE
+835 DPGEGAVAE
-844 NPAVRELAALN
+844 NPAVGELKRLN

-866 TLCRLKR
+866 ALCRLR
-873 LANGEDGGR
+873 RMANKERER